1 MEAIRVL
8 IVDDHTMVR
17 VGLRH
22 CLASYSGVTVVGEAA
37 DGQAA
42 LREVE
47 ACQPH
52 VVLMDL
58 VMPGMNGVDAT
69 RLIKVRWPA
78 VKVLALTS
86 FAEDEY
92 VTAAMEAGAAG
103 YLIKDVEPHELV
115 MAIQKAHRGEV
126 PLDSQAARVLV
137 DSWRDAAGRRGREQT
152 APSPLTA
159 REIEVLHL
167 VAEGKSNRVIAEDL
181 VISEKTVK
189 SHVSSILSKFDV
201 RNRMQAVRHARRL
214 GLLPPLSSL

>member
-137 DSWRDAAGRRGREQT
+137 DSWRDTAAQT
-152 APSPLTA
+152 NASPLTS
-159 REIEVLHL
+159 RETEVLRL

-201 RNRMQAVRHARRL
+201 RNRMQAVRHARRQ
-214 GLLPPLSSL
+214 GLLPPLSSS